1 MRFYLL
7 GFIMFAAG
15 CMTMPTTINIT
26 CPEGTIGSVPTVTV
40 SNAQN
45 KSVNTNPALTAGD
58 VQVPLK

>member
-1 MRFYLL
+1 MKYFLL

-45 KSVNTNPALTAGD
+45 KSVNTSPSLTTRD
-58 VQVPLK
+58 VSVPVK